1 MKLLKKRFR
10 VGKAVSLENYSGKG
24 VLNTL
29 KFICDIKRCTKEN
42 RIGVVK
48 TGADERMSYK
58 GGSVIVKTVPDVSE
72 GIHVIVAR
80 LRDIVVLLME
90 GKRLV

>member
-1 MKLLKKRFR
+1 M
-10 VGKAVSLENYSGKG
+10 GKAVSLENNSGKG
-24 VLNTL
+24 VLNPL
-29 KFICDIKRCTKEN
+29 KFICDIKRCTEEN

-48 TGADERMSYK
+48 TGADESMSYK
-58 GGSVIVKTVPDVSE
+58 WGSVIVETVPDVLE

-80 LRDIVVLLME
+80 LRDIVDMLME

>member
-10 VGKAVSLENYSGKG
+10 MGKAVSLENNSGKG

-29 KFICDIKRCTKEN
+29 KFICDIKRCIEKN

-48 TGADERMSYK
+48 TGADKCMSFK
-58 GGSVIVKTVPDVSE
+58 
-72 GIHVIVAR
+72 
-80 LRDIVVLLME
+80 
-90 GKRLV
+90 